1 MRSLASGY
9 TGNGCVIPRARHK
22 MAASYWRP
30 QLYGAYGNPDHLKVL
45 ITLYAAQVDGKNYEV
60 HYGELATS
68 ASCSETRQSS
78 LLHAAIPCC
87 ALCCSGTRDKV
98 PFLLSNKA
106 SHVLSCATAHRA
118 CVLYTSV
125 STTNPIKPIL

>member
-1 MRSLASGY
+1 
-9 TGNGCVIPRARHK
+9 

-78 LLHAAIPCC
+78 SLLHAAIPCC
-87 ALCCSGTRDKV
+87 AFCCSGTREKV

-106 SHVLSCATAHRA
+106 SHVLSCATVYQ
-118 CVLYTSV
+118 CV
-125 STTNPIKPIL
+125 NDFPIKPIL